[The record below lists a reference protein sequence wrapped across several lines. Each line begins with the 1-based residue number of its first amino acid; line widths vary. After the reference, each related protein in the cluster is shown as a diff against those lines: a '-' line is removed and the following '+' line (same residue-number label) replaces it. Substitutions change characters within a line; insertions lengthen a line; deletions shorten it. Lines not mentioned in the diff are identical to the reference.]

1 MLSTRLM
8 ATLCALTLISATAC
22 APQSVTPQVNAPG
35 QSDAVQLEDD
45 VTMDLILTEE
55 VEGVENPITPEQI
68 ESVEVDGEVV
78 STREIDV
85 ETGAFTTAQ
94 AKDSKKLSVK
104 ARAVKKGGKALPILR
119 IKKTKT
125 LQAASARDVKIKF
138 KSRLGQS
145 RTIQL
150 LRLKALRDLEKQR
163 MLRILA
169 KQNGE
174 VVGGA
179 SDDDGQLDPRVL
191 RFKMNLKNRFEL
203 LKERQKLVFNPDTPL
218 PEDGEAQEESS
229 APVTDEETQEF
240 EVQSISPIAA
250 FVGKWRANLLGKSI
264 LASLSDE
271 GNGRI
276 GGTATVDGQSFSAA
290 AEYTLSEDTPDT
302 LQVAAQS
309 PTGTALTFEASV
321 QEQNTLT
328 LKLVDAGNDP
338 QITPFL
344 NIPVALKRDF

>member
-8 ATLCALTLISATAC
+8 ATLCTLTLISATAC

-78 STREIDV
+78 TTSEIDV
-85 ETGAFTTAQ
+85 ETGAFATAQ
-94 AKDSKKLSVK
+94 VSAKKRLTVK
-104 ARAVKKGGKALPILR
+104 SSAIKKGGRTLPILN
-119 IKKTKT
+119 IKKMKP
-125 LQAASARDVKIKF
+125 LQSAFARNVKIKF
-138 KSRLGQS
+138 KSRLGGS
-145 RTIQL
+145 RDIL
-150 LRLKALRDLEKQR
+150 ILRLQELRELEKQR
-163 MLRILA
+163 RLRILA

-203 LKERQKLVFNPDTPL
+203 LKERQRLVFNPEAPPSET
-218 PEDGEAQEESS
+218 GEEQEESS

-250 FVGKWRANLLGKSI
+250 FVGNWRANLLGKSI

-290 AEYTLSEDTPDT
+290 AEYTLSESTPDT
-302 LQVAAQS
+302 LQVVAQS
-309 PTGTALTFEASV
+309 PTGTSLTFEASV